1 MTSFEKALIYA
12 TEKIEEKYFLTKIIR
27 MNGDEKSVYRE
38 RIYCYE
44 LYHQIKVVC
53 KDVHMD
59 IFAEY
64 DKSGSSFYAGT
75 SLQRVKPDF
84 LLHLPGNTENNHI
97 AMEVKSSAARRSDL
111 QKDIE
116 KLIKL
121 TDDHRF
127 EFGVYLIYGKDAI
140 IKGDI
145 ASEYINNRPK
155 IKIFIHNEVGVKAF
169 ALDDPQASI

>member
-1 MTSFEKALIYA
+1 MTSFEKALLSA
-12 TEKIEEKYFLTKIIR
+12 TEMIEEKYFLTKITQA
-27 MNGDEKSVYRE
+27 NGGEKSVYRE

-53 KDVHMD
+53 KDVHMN

-75 SLQRVKPDF
+75 SLSRVKPDF
-84 LLHLPGNTENNHI
+84 LLHHPGNTKNNHI

-121 TDDHRF
+121 TDDHGF
-127 EFGVYLIYGKDAI
+127 KFGVYLIYGKDAI
-140 IKGDI
+140 VKGNI
-145 ASEYINNRPK
+145 ANEYIENTPK
-155 IKIFIHNEVGVKAF
+155 IKIFTHDKAGTKAV
-169 ALDDPQASI
+169 ALNPDASI

>member
-1 MTSFEKALIYA
+1 MTPFEKALIHA
-12 TEKIEEKYFLTKIIR
+12 TENIEEKYFLTKIQQA
-27 MNGDEKSVYRE
+27 NGGEKSIYRE

-53 KDVHMD
+53 KYEHMN

-84 LLHLPGNTENNHI
+84 LIHLPGNIENNHI
-97 AMEVKSSAARRSDL
+97 AMEVKSSTARRSDL
-111 QKDIE
+111 WKDIE

-121 TDDHRF
+121 TDDHKF
-127 EFGVYLIYGKDAI
+127 EIGIYLIYPE
-140 IKGDI
+140 
-145 ASEYINNRPK
+145 SVTLN
-155 IKIFIHNEVGVKAF
+155 
-169 ALDDPQASI
+169 